1 MQIQV
6 CLIFAVIAHDNK
18 ELALV
23 LQNVWLDWRSAFGL
37 CSLLICTRSA
47 CLNERV
53 CTYRKKAH
61 AWPPTLW
68 RPKMSQRRAQTV
80 VVFYLFT
87 LLICSA
93 SVGFNECAFARTND
107 VYAWFAT
114 LLHPMMPQRW
124 VRNTYTTLCGIQW
137 WHCGGSRT
145 RMVGI
150 DNRFRDENYFDSL
163 WPWSKFCLMY
173 YTNNNFTWAVQA
185 QD

>member
-1 MQIQV
+1 MTLRVKSVDLLLVDVV
-6 CLIFAVIAHDNK
+6 CRFREDNYGASLRPDQDFSPPFYKNLGNSIFAVIAHDNK

-23 LQNVWLDWRSAFGL
+23 WQNVWLDWRSAFGL

-114 LLHPMMPQRW
+114 LLHPMMPQRR
-124 VRNTYTTLCGIQW
+124 VRNTYTALCGIQW
-137 WHCGGSRT
+137 
-145 RMVGI
+145 
-150 DNRFRDENYFDSL
+150 
-163 WPWSKFCLMY
+163 
-173 YTNNNFTWAVQA
+173 
-185 QD
+185 